1 MTPLVTSEQISRYQ
15 RDGVVLIRNLFDAHW
30 LEVLAQGIEENLRH
44 PSKRTADYVDD
55 PENNA
60 HFFYDARVRGEVN
73 GYDRLMMDSPM
84 AEAVASVMGSSQAIL
99 FYISVFI
106 RTAGTRNRTP
116 WHQDQPS
123 WSAVGDHA
131 CSAWM
136 SLDPV
141 AKETALE
148 FVRGSHRWDTQF
160 QRPPFFHFGYENDDR
175 SKLPAF
181 PDIES
186 HRDDYEILAWDMEP
200 GDCVFFHG
208 MTTHG
213 GSGDLPPG
221 LGRRAVSVQWL
232 GDDARFRLLEGGD
245 DPHISEELLKFGIRP
260 GDPVACDMC
269 PVAFPRDGAA

>member
-1 MTPLVTSEQISRYQ
+1 MTPLVTNEQISRYQ
-15 RDGVVLIRNLFDAHW
+15 RDGVVLIRNLFDTHW
-30 LEVLAQGIEENLRH
+30 LEVLAQGIEENLRS
-44 PSKRTADYVDD
+44 PSKRTSDYVDD

-60 HFFYDARVRGEVN
+60 HFFYDALVLGEVN

-99 FYISVFI
+99 FYISVFV
-106 RTAGTRNRTP
+106 RSAGTRNRTP

-131 CSAWM
+131 CSAWL

-148 FVRGSHRWDTQF
+148 FVKGSHRWDTQF
-160 QRPPFFHFGYENDDR
+160 QRPPFFQFGYENDDR
-175 SKLPAF
+175 SKLPVF

-200 GDCVFFHG
+200 GDCLFFHG

-245 DPHISEELLKFGIRP
+245 DPRISEELLKFGIRP
-260 GDPVACDMC
+260 GDPVACDIC
-269 PVAFPRDGAA
+269 PVAFPRSDAA